1 MYLLLLF
8 TNTVTHVHRLTW
20 MTRKDRKLQSCNNPC
35 ELYEAK
41 WMKQMQASSIV
52 QETPIP
58 VENTDKIDALIA
70 EVENLK
76 VMQGKS
82 DVIPLSPF

>member
-1 MYLLLLF
+1 
-8 TNTVTHVHRLTW
+8 
-20 MTRKDRKLQSCNNPC
+20 
-35 ELYEAK
+35 
-41 WMKQMQASSIV
+41 MKQMQASSIV

-58 VENTDKIDALIA
+58 VEDTDKIDALIA

-76 VMQGKS
+76 VMQGKT